1 MSKRI
6 TIVVD
11 DEVAAG
17 LELLAGKSV
26 SSTVNAV
33 LREAIASARH
43 RAAVLQWMDELDAEL
58 GPPSAAALAQADAD
72 LDELGVPR
80 LDAASDAAA

>member
-1 MSKRI
+1 MSRRI

-17 LELLAGKSV
+17 LDLLVGKSV

-33 LREAIASARH
+33 LREAIASERH
-43 RAAVLQWMDELDAEL
+43 RAAVLQWMDELDAEF
-58 GPPSAAALAQADAD
+58 GPPSAAALARADAD

-80 LDAASDAAA
+80 PSASTESVA